1 MKTEGLGRTDEGT
14 GSCAGGRC
22 MWWWWWFG
30 GGSLVPFQTHGIATC
45 HQNTLYCQTWVTVI
59 GTVGLESRIFYSS
72 QFPWLGLFPCDKRRR
87 RRVSW
92 SATVFVLLSLTHS
105 LTLFL
110 LLQPFYCFFVH
121 LIPSL
126 SLSFLLILSASCPSG
141 CFLLICVF
149 LRTHLLFDTSS
160 LSHPLILFLSSG
172 VLSSVLG
179 MAVLEWLAQK

>member
-1 MKTEGLGRTDEGT
+1 MRGLEAVREGGV
-14 GSCAGGRC
+14 CGGGGG
-22 MWWWWWFG
+22 W

-92 SATVFVLLSLTHS
+92 SATVFVLLSLTHQVIHS

-110 LLQPFYCFFVH
+110 LLQPFDCFFVH
-121 LIPSL
+121 LIPFL

-149 LRTHLLFDTSS
+149 LLTHLFFDTSS

-172 VLSSVLG
+172 VPSAVLG